1 MHACVCICMYVG
13 ISLKLFIYVYILTLF
28 SEIDII
34 NIGFLDKLLF
44 G

>member
-1 MHACVCICMYVG
+1 MCVYMHVCIG
-13 ISLKLFIYVYILTLF
+13 ISLKLFMYVYILTHF